1 MLGQTYSSPIR
12 KYPFTQY
19 KYNDPRKLNDERQ
32 DLTMFD
38 EEKMKEIERE
48 RRRWEESTLPNWMKR
63 SKERKSDFQNHS
75 GMLIKRL
82 YTPEDIERLDYS
94 ADLGFP
100 GEYPFTRG
108 VHATMYRGRLWTMR
122 MFAGFGS
129 AGDSN
134 RRFKYLLKEGESG
147 LSTAFD
153 YPTIMGYDSDHAMAR
168 GEVGICGVAISSLR
182 DMEVL
187 FNGIP
192 LDQVT
197 TSMTINGPAPI
208 LLAMYVAV
216 SDEQGVPRERLGGT
230 TQNDNLKEFFAQK
243 LCIFPPK
250 PSVKLTTDVIEYCTK
265 HLPRWN
271 PISISGY
278 HIREAG
284 ANAVQELAFTLYD
297 GISYVESTVERGLK
311 VDDFAH
317 RLSFF
322 FASHNDFFE
331 EIAKFRAAR
340 RIWARIMKKRFR
352 ARNPRSMWMR
362 MHVQTSGCT
371 LTSQQP
377 HNNIARTTTQAL
389 AAVLGGTQSLH
400 TNSYDEALCLPSEE
414 AVRVALRTQQII
426 AHESGVANTVD
437 PVAGS
442 YLIEALTNEMEEKAM
457 EYIAKI
463 DDMGGAVAA
472 VEKGFFQKEIAD
484 SAYKYQR
491 EIDEKKRTIVGVND
505 YTTEEPQCPIE
516 LLRVD
521 PKVEGEQVFNLQK
534 LKAQRDNRKVK
545 EFLGKL
551 HYAAERDE
559 NLMPIIIEAVK
570 AYTTLGEITD
580 LLRQVYGEYK
590 EPIVV

>member
-1 MLGQTYSSPIR
+1 MS
-12 KYPFTQY
+12 
-19 KYNDPRKLNDERQ
+19 N
-32 DLTMFD
+32 
-38 EEKMKEIERE
+38 EEKMMELKRQRE
-48 RRRWEESTLPNWMKR
+48 RWEQTTLANWIKLG
-63 SKERKSDFQNHS
+63 KERKSEFRNHS
-75 GMLIKRL
+75 GMLVKRL
-82 YTPEDIERLDYS
+82 YTPEDIETLDYLR
-94 ADLGFP
+94 DLGFP

-108 VHATMYRGRLWTMR
+108 VHATMYRARLWTMR
-122 MFAGFGS
+122 MFAGFGT
-129 AGDSN
+129 AADTN

-153 YPTIMGYDSDHAMAR
+153 YPTIMGYDSDHPMAK
-168 GEVGICGVAISSLR
+168 GEVGICGVAVSSLK

-187 FNGIP
+187 FKEIP

-197 TSMTINGPAPI
+197 TSMTINGPAPL
-208 LLAMYVAV
+208 LLAMYVV
-216 SDEQGVPRERLGGT
+216 VGDKQGISREKLGGT

-250 PSVKLTTDVIEYCTK
+250 PSVKLTTDVIEYCAR
-265 HLPRWN
+265 HLPKWN

-284 ANAVQELAFTLYD
+284 ASAVQELAFTLYD

-322 FASHNDFFE
+322 FASHNNFFE

-340 RIWARIMKKRFR
+340 RIWARLMKERFH
-352 ARNPRSMWMR
+352 AKNPRSMWMR

-377 HNNIARTTTQAL
+377 HNNITRTTIQAL

-426 AHESGVANTVD
+426 AHESGVTDSVD
-437 PVAGS
+437 PMAGA
-442 YLIEALTNEMEEKAM
+442 YLIESLTNEMEEKVM
-457 EYIAKI
+457 EYIQRI
-463 DDMGGAVAA
+463 DDIGGAIAA
-472 VEKGFFQKEIAD
+472 IEKGFFQREIAD

-505 YTTEEPQCPIE
+505 YTIKESECPID

-521 PKVEGEQVFNLQK
+521 PRVEKEQVDSLQK
-534 LKAQRDNRKVK
+534 LKSRRNNRKVK
-545 EFLGKL
+545 ELLGKL
-551 HYAAERDE
+551 HYSADRNE
-559 NLMPIIIEAVK
+559 NLMPAIIEAVK
-570 AYTTLGEITD
+570 AYTTLGEITEI
-580 LLRQVYGEYK
+580 LRQVYGEYK
-590 EPIVV
+590 ELIIV